1 MSSMSLSTKF
11 LKGRVSEMTKGNFS
25 TYLRYKLSKCRVLI
39 VFYTVINFLSVLL
52 PSMLFNKDM
61 KELAEYVSVA
71 DSGLVYGT
79 TWEFSLQILVL
90 MIPLNII
97 IITISTVKSLR
108 IYHKLAEM
116 DTLGCLPISYRDRFW
131 GDFLSGII

>member
-1 MSSMSLSTKF
+1 
-11 LKGRVSEMTKGNFS
+11 MTKGNFS

-97 IITISTVKSLR
+97 IITISTVKSLSPH
-108 IYHKLAEM
+108 ILSSHLKLH
-116 DTLGCLPISYRDRFW
+116 LPY
-131 GDFLSGII
+131 LSSCSFVF